1 MSEVAARPR
10 GASSQLLLY
19 TSTGPEA
26 ASRILPVARMRR
38 YMDKH
43 WPGWRKVDSVVDTSG
58 PLAPKL
64 NETKTDTRKAHPR
77 AAVAKAGPTT
87 SIWR

>member
-1 MSEVAARPR
+1 
-10 GASSQLLLY
+10 
-19 TSTGPEA
+19 
-26 ASRILPVARMRR
+26 
-38 YMDKH
+38 MDKH
-43 WPGWRKVDSVVDTSG
+43 WPGWRKVDSVV
-58 PLAPKL
+58 APKL